1 MIRDR
6 DLVLEIANG
15 QMDLITKEI
24 WWIILD
30 METENIMKMGQLI
43 LDNGNKI
50 SNMEEESWL
59 KKMVKS

>member
-50 SNMEEESWL
+50 SNMEEENWL

>member
-59 KKMVKS
+59 KKIVKS

>member
-30 METENIMKMGQLI
+30 METENIIKMGQLI